1 MEIFMQF
8 VAVKANEIGSSFFL
22 KPYGVQRKVEQ
33 YKACVSMTVMRY
45 PVHWDNF
52 SSPGV
57 EVYCVLI
64 KQGPHTGTNVLSM

>member
-45 PVHWDNF
+45 PVH
-52 SSPGV
+52 
-57 EVYCVLI
+57 
-64 KQGPHTGTNVLSM
+64 